1 MKFWKRLRWIS
12 TAAFAA
18 LLLWSWWVGD
28 MHPVRRPIRRTHPFT
43 HLLTGEPP

>member
-1 MKFWKRLRWIS
+1 MKFWQRLRWIS

-28 MHPVRRPIRRTHPFT
+28 ITPSADPSGVPNRS
-43 HLLTGEPP
+43 LTF

>member
-18 LLLWSWWVGD
+18 LLLWSWWAGD
-28 MHPVRRPIRRTHPFT
+28 TNPSAGPSGASTRT
-43 HLLTGEPP
+43 LTY

>member
-18 LLLWSWWVGD
+18 LLLWSWWARR
-28 MHPVRRPIRRTHPFT
+28 HRPVRRPIRRPDPSHFT
-43 HLLTGEPP
+43 F

>member
-18 LLLWSWWVGD
+18 LLLWSWWAGD
-28 MHPVRRPIRRTHPFT
+28 TAPSAGQPGTPTRA
-43 HLLTGEPP
+43 LTF